1 MYSHGKYI
9 IDTDAGLGGKQT
21 CFRSLLLGKTME
33 FDWLNPSFDVRQS
46 VLPREVEESF
56 EDPFNVRLV
65 GNDENPAVQ
74 SRYFCLGKSSS
85 GRAIFSVYRS
95 DGKKV
100 RIICARPM
108 TENENYFYE
117 RKTAEQ
123 LG

>member
-1 MYSHGKYI
+1 
-9 IDTDAGLGGKQT
+9 
-21 CFRSLLLGKTME
+21 ME
-33 FDWLNPSFDVRQS
+33 FDWLNPSFNVTEK

-56 EDPFNVRLV
+56 EDPFNVRMV

-74 SRYFCLGKSSS
+74 SRYFCLGKSSN
-85 GRAIFSVYRS
+85 GRGIFSVYRS

-108 TENENYFYE
+108 SEDENYFYE

-123 LG
+123 IG